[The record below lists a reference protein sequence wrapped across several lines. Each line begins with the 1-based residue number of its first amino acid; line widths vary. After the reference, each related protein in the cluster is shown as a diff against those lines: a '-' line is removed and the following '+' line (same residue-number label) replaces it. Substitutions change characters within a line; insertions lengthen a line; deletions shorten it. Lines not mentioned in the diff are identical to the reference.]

1 MTPRFGE
8 HLQRRF
14 LTLGLFAVI
23 SWPAFGAFSY
33 SAAGS
38 FNVGN
43 QLNLFQFTLTAT
55 NSITIWT
62 DGYANGGFDP
72 FVGLF
77 DSGYN
82 QIVLNDDDPAGCT
95 GSPVPLGPNN
105 TCLDSFVQTSLVA
118 GTYWVSLTQA
128 GNNPTGGL
136 GDPFQF
142 SPFSADPQVN
152 NPGFA
157 CDSVSPGYNFC
168 VPSLFAR
175 TFPTWAIH
183 IIGDIDTNVSPFSF
197 QNVDPVSLPEPASG
211 FTSAAGLIFI
221 AWNSLKRARAG
232 RFVTL
237 GKASRPKDL

>member
-1 MTPRFGE
+1 MQIRY
-8 HLQRRF
+8 
-14 LTLGLFAVI
+14 LTLGLIAVF
-23 SWPAFGAFSY
+23 SCPAFGAFSY
-33 SAAGS
+33 NAAGS
-38 FNVGN
+38 FHVGN
-43 QLNLFQFTLTAT
+43 QVDLFRFTLTST
-55 NSITIWT
+55 NSITIFT
-62 DGYANGGFDP
+62 DSYASGGFDP

-95 GSPVPLGPNN
+95 GSPVPMAPNG

-157 CDSVSPGYNFC
+157 CDSVSPGDSFC
-168 VPSLFAR
+168 VASTFAV

-197 QNVDPVSLPEPASG
+197 QNVDPLSLPEPASG

-221 AWNSLKRARAG
+221 AWKSLKRARAG

-237 GKASRPKDL
+237 GKAGRSEDLEGASF